1 MGEDDPDGARQ
12 RLIVSYDRRD
22 EARSVGAS
30 WDAAERRWTI
40 ARNLVDD
47 VPRDLL
53 PIRDRPGLA
62 PPYIRINLVPQTSWG
77 RNVRALVE
85 RDVWRAFA
93 KEQVYAST
101 GFLCL
106 VCGGRGEKWP
116 VEADEVWHF
125 DDAAGIQ
132 RLAAVVPLCP
142 ACHEVRSCGLATTN
156 GRTEHVV
163 RHLAWVERIT
173 PAQAR
178 TRIHD
183 ALRQWRT
190 RSARRWRIDVS
201 LMATR
206 HGIDITHD
214 PRLTDAV
221 NAELLAEARRRSR
234 RR

>member
-1 MGEDDPDGARQ
+1 MGRSGENVARQ
-12 RLIVSYDRRD
+12 RLIVPYARRD
-22 EARSVGAS
+22 EVRAVGAA

-40 ARNLVDD
+40 ERDLVDG

-53 PIRDRPGLA
+53 PIRDRPGLD

-77 RNVRALVE
+77 RNVRALVD

-93 KEQVYAST
+93 REKVYATT

-106 VCGGRGEKWP
+106 VCGGRGDQWP

-125 DDAAGIQ
+125 DDAAGVQ

-142 ACHEVRSCGLATTN
+142 SCHEVRSCGLATTN
-156 GRTEHVV
+156 GRAEHAA
-163 RHLAWVERIT
+163 RHLAWVERIGV
-173 PAQAR
+173 AEAR
-178 TRIHD
+178 LRIRD
-183 ALRQWRT
+183 ALAQWRS
-190 RSARRWRIDVS
+190 RSRRSWRIDVS

-206 HGIDITHD
+206 HGIDIAHD

-221 NAELLAEARRRSR
+221 NAELLADARRRSR

>member
-1 MGEDDPDGARQ
+1 MGRIGDDDARQ
-12 RLIVSYDRRD
+12 RLIVPYHRRD
-22 EARSVGAS
+22 EARSIGAS

-40 ARNLVDD
+40 ERPLVSG

-77 RNVRALVE
+77 RNVRALVD
-85 RDVWRAFA
+85 RDVWRTFA
-93 KEQVYAST
+93 REKVYATT

-106 VCGGRGEKWP
+106 VCGGRGDQWP

-125 DDAAGIQ
+125 DEAAGIQ

-156 GRTEHVV
+156 GRAEHAA
-163 RHLAWVERIT
+163 RHLAWVERT
-173 PAQAR
+173 PVEQAR
-178 TRIHD
+178 RRIRD
-183 ALRQWRT
+183 ALVQWRS
-190 RSARRWRIDVS
+190 RSARRWAIDVS

-214 PRLTDAV
+214 ARLTDAV
-221 NAELLAEARRRSR
+221 NAELLADARRRSR